1 VLTCAHPLPYDITLS
16 IPYQDVKREL
26 LEMFDMFSKD
36 GALPVANALKVV
48 NAQGFEVDDATLAD
62 IREMHD
68 LPADAYS
75 IQQWLVFA
83 IEVMIR
89 PQAEGS
95 RPAEDKAFA
104 EARRAFSMF
113 DVDDDGFVS
122 IEEITELVN
131 KVDAGNGAEAT
142 AGDRD
147 EATELIKK
155 MDRTNDGKVNLSEF
169 ILYAMSSDIHTRSKS
184 FARDLSM
191 LDKEV

>member
-1 VLTCAHPLPYDITLS
+1 
-16 IPYQDVKREL
+16 
-26 LEMFDMFSKD
+26 
-36 GALPVANALKVV
+36 
-48 NAQGFEVDDATLAD
+48 
-62 IREMHD
+62 
-68 LPADAYS
+68 
-75 IQQWLVFA
+75 VFA